1 MNAHDAPTMK
11 DVAREA
17 NVSLGTVSKVING
30 IPVGEKYRKRVEAAA
45 TNLGY
50 LLISIFC
57 LRFHFHLKPRFQ
69 FISLILHVTFILLQ
83 AKKDGNSNL
92 CMYHRCPS

>member
-50 LLISIFC
+50 QVNNYARGLKTNRTYCVALVMPS
-57 LRFHFHLKPRFQ
+57 LRHPFL
-69 FISLILHVTFILLQ
+69 
-83 AKKDGNSNL
+83 
-92 CMYHRCPS
+92 RC